1 MDARRDLPCRGEAME
16 SITHYHDLT
25 SYDRIKMRGGY
36 LDWSN
41 QPEPYKIYEECE
53 RIPLPREISLPSQD
67 LWEVMEAKA
76 EPEGVLPWDMGTIA
90 RILVLTCSVT
100 ARAKY
105 SAGEFHYRSTP
116 SAGALYPTEIYLC
129 TTGQGPIPPGLY
141 FYDLASHS
149 LSLLRLFTKEE
160 EARRILFFITGRF
173 FRSAWKYSDRGY
185 RYVLLDAGHLLENL
199 HLALNSMKL
208 AHSIRYDFPDKEVN
222 EFLGLDPGKEVAL
235 VIVELGAQV
244 GGRFRLPEGSRL
256 AEKIPRAREICLRE
270 EVPPLVIRAHELTS
284 SLKGTIGEGADMWER
299 LGLQVRGQRWLK
311 GFSSR
316 PKGPKYADVLWSRR
330 SRRAYLPRE
339 LGQEALEAMA
349 RGLEI
354 RDEPSEF
361 HPRKVIAIGASISR
375 VQGLE
380 PGFYLM
386 GKAQGSLSLVLEGD
400 LSPQMARA
408 CLEQEWIAGSA
419 VQFLFMANLRHME
432 ETFGPRSYRYAMLL
446 SGRVGQR
453 IYLGATALGLGACG
467 IGAFYDEEAR
477 RLLGL
482 NEDSRLLYLVTLGPI
497 RGKAS

>member
-1 MDARRDLPCRGEAME
+1 ME
-16 SITHYHDLT
+16 SITHYHDST
-25 SYDRIKMRGGY
+25 SYDRLRMRGGY

-53 RIPLPREISLPSQD
+53 RIPLPRDIGFPPQD

-76 EPEGVLPWDMGTIA
+76 EREGLLPWDMETIA

-116 SAGALYPTEIYLC
+116 SAGALYPTELYLC

-141 FYDLASHS
+141 FYELASHS
-149 LSLLRLFTKEE
+149 LSVLKPLPKEE
-160 EARRILFFITGRF
+160 GDGRILFFVTGRF
-173 FRSAWKYSDRGY
+173 FRSAWKYADRAY

-208 AHSIRYDFPDKEVN
+208 AHSIRYDFPDKEIN

-235 VIVELGAQV
+235 AIVELGAQM
-244 GGRFRLPEGSRL
+244 GERFRLPEGSRL
-256 AEKIPRAREICLRE
+256 TEKVPRAREICLRE
-270 EVPPLVIRAHELTS
+270 EVPPLIIRAHELTS
-284 SLKGTIGEGADMWER
+284 FFKAARVEGAEMWEK
-299 LGLQVRGQRWLK
+299 LGLAVRGQTWLR
-311 GFSSR
+311 GHPSR

-330 SRRAYLPRE
+330 SRRAYFLRE
-339 LGQEALEAMA
+339 LGQEALEAVA

-354 RDEPSEF
+354 PDEPSELD
-361 HPRKVIAIGASISR
+361 PRKVIAVGALVSR

-380 PGFYLM
+380 PGFYLK
-386 GKAQGSLSLVLEGD
+386 GKEQGSLYLVLGGD
-400 LSPQMARA
+400 LSPQMARV
-408 CLEQEWIAGSA
+408 CLEQEWMAGSA
-419 VQFLFMANLRHME
+419 VQFLFMANIRYME
-432 ETFGPRSYRYAMLL
+432 DTFGPRSYRYAMLL

-453 IYLGATALGLGACG
+453 IYLSATALGLGACG
-467 IGAFYDEEAR
+467 VGAFYDDEAR

-482 NEDSRLLYLVTLGPI
+482 NEDSRLLYVVTLGQT